1 MMKNETKTMMV
12 QCKTTGVW
20 YDAVAMFDA
29 LLDANRDVLVRLKYR

>member
-1 MMKNETKTMMV
+1 MIKNETNTMMV

-20 YDAVAMFDA
+20 YDAMAMLDA